1 MSILQASYS
10 PALVLLSILLA
21 CVGSYTALSLAARLS
36 LLHGRVWLG
45 WWSLG
50 TVILGLGIWSM
61 HFVGM
66 LALHLHVPMSY
77 RFWPTVLS
85 VLPAIAASGLVLQ
98 TANRPRLSA
107 ATLLVSSVVMGAGIA
122 SMHYLG
128 MNAIG
133 QPLMMVFSPGLVALS
148 VLIAVVA
155 SGAALFLAFSLKSTG
170 FKPSGS
176 LQRILGAVLL
186 GVGIASMHYTG
197 MWATTFTAPTMNI
210 PTSSGTQGTLA
221 ITVSLAVFALFG
233 LLAAA
238 LIVERLFTRQQ
249 QHRDELE
256 ALVQV
261 RTTELG
267 RALEENEQMYL
278 SSLATAQ
285 RSYHT
290 LNTLSE
296 GVMQLGSSGTV
307 LTCNT
312 SAAQLLDLQ
321 TEDVLGRRLQDIP
334 LELDD
339 DQRRR
344 TPQGLLFQQLLDR
357 PKEAQ
362 TVGRTRADGTYQW
375 LSFVRHDLHQD
386 NFQSEHLVVCMTDVT
401 EQRENER
408 KLHHQANTDALTGL
422 ANRHTLYEALP
433 ELLYNAAWRHTS
445 VAVLFIDLDQF
456 KAINDSVGHSVG
468 DKVLMEVSQ
477 RLGRVVRQP
486 DLLVRLGGDE
496 FCVVLDAI
504 KDVGDVLRV
513 AERIHRQLVEPLQC
527 EGHHFQVG
535 ASIGITMFPELAD
548 SAQSLLRQAD
558 LAMYRVKRNGRGG
571 TAVFQLE
578 IEAEALRRALVEQHL
593 QEAVSRGELT
603 LVYQPLVALGEGRIT
618 ACEALLRWN
627 NAELGFVSPAEF
639 IPIAEQSGLIYG
651 LDEWVIL
658 EACKQAAR
666 WRIQGYQIEMAVNVS
681 ALHVQSPE
689 LTLFVQRVLEETGTR
704 PEQLR
709 LELTE
714 GALMLDMEEA
724 LRQLHAL
731 RGLGV
736 QLALDDFGT
745 GYSSLS
751 WLQSLPIEQLKL
763 DRSLLEHAT
772 EEPRRELVL
781 ASFVTLAQTLGMTV
795 VAEGI
800 ETPAQLALLRHMGCD
815 FGQGYFLSRPITP
828 EAVLNLLSRPGDHM
842 DAQVFGQIRSPSG
855 DRPPFRGDG
864 THAGGTHADGA
875 HADGQ
880 NNHRH

>member
-1 MSILQASYS
+1 MNILQASYS

-36 LLHGRVWLG
+36 LLHGRVWFG

-66 LALHLHVPMSY
+66 LALHLNIPVAY
-77 RFWPTVLS
+77 RLWPTVLS
-85 VLPAIAASGLVLQ
+85 VLPAVAASGLVLQ
-98 TANRPRLSA
+98 TASRPRLSA
-107 ATLLVSSVVMGAGIA
+107 ATLLVSSLVMGAGIA

-128 MNAIG
+128 MSAIG
-133 QPLMMVFSPGLVALS
+133 QPLMMTFNPGLVALS

-155 SGAALFLAFSLKSTG
+155 AGAALFLAFSLKSTG
-170 FKPSGS
+170 LRPSGS

-186 GVGIASMHYTG
+186 GLGIASMHYTG
-197 MWATTFTAPTMNI
+197 MWATTFAAPMNM
-210 PTSSGTQGTLA
+210 PSSSGTQGALA

-285 RSYHT
+285 RSHHT

-296 GVMQLGSSGTV
+296 GVTQLDSSGTV

-321 TEDVLGRRLQDIP
+321 LEDILGRRLQDIP

-344 TPQGLLFQQLLDR
+344 TPQGILLQQLLDR

-362 TVGRTRADGTYQW
+362 IVGRQRANGTYQW

-386 NFQSEHLVVCMTDVT
+386 NFQSEQLVVCMTDVT

-422 ANRHTLYEALP
+422 ANRHTLYEVLP
-433 ELLYNAAWRHTS
+433 ELLYNAAWKHTS

-477 RLGRVVRQP
+477 RLGKVVRKP

-504 KDVGDVLRV
+504 KDVSDVLQV
-513 AERIHRQLVEPLQC
+513 AERIHRQLVEPLLC

-535 ASIGITMFPELAD
+535 ASIGITLFPELAD
-548 SAQSLLRQAD
+548 SAQSMLRQAD

-603 LVYQPLVALGEGRIT
+603 LVYQPLVALGKGRIT
-618 ACEALLRWN
+618 SCEALLRWN

-666 WRIQGYQIEMAVNVS
+666 WREEGYQIEMAVNIS
-681 ALHVQSPE
+681 ALHVQRAE
-689 LTLFVQRVLEETGTR
+689 LIPFVKRVLEETGTQ

-763 DRSLLEHAT
+763 DRSLLEHAA

-800 ETPAQLALLRHMGCD
+800 ETSAQLALLRRMGCD
-815 FGQGYFLSRPITP
+815 FGQGYFLSRPVTP
-828 EAVLNLLSRPGDHM
+828 ESVLNLLSRPDDFMIMQEEVPEQNGPPT
-842 DAQVFGQIRSPSG
+842 GTCS
-855 DRPPFRGDG
+855 PFRGGDS
-864 THAGGTHADGA
+864 ARADVSPI
-875 HADGQ
+875 GQ
-880 NNHRH
+880 NGHRS